1 MSSVTL
7 VEEKLALK
15 CSKIICSLLWK
26 IFHLSLSFF
35 FFLLAFAFESP
46 HMFVPPWVDG
56 MFSIAIPCNQKYF
69 VQCVHR
75 VGIIKLFRK
84 FSIKLKTLMN
94 VETWREG
101 PSLSCRVIP
110 SHWRTTSSD
119 KNHENVKVTSKRTS
133 WHFRQRTKHVFLWF
147 CFPLFASLSN
157 GKRSWIF
164 RFSEGSSRKSILFL
178 LTMIC
183 RFSWRFRQLFEK
195 VSLVAYS
202 KYLTMIFF
210 IT

>member
-1 MSSVTL
+1 MKIFPPVALFLLFPAGFCLRVAPHVCSSVSGWYVQYSDPL
-7 VEEKLALK
+7 QPKVL
-15 CSKIICSLLWK
+15 CPMC
-26 IFHLSLSFF
+26 
-35 FFLLAFAFESP
+35 
-46 HMFVPPWVDG
+46 PP
-56 MFSIAIPCNQKYF
+56 C
-69 VQCVHR
+69 R
-75 VGIIKLFRK
+75 IKLFRK

-119 KNHENVKVTSKRTS
+119 KNHETFKVTSKRTS